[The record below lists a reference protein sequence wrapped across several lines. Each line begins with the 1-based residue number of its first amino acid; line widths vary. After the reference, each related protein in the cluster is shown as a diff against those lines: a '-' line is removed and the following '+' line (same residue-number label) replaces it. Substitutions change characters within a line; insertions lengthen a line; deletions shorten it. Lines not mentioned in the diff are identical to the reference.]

1 MSARHLAM
9 RFFTAVELTL
19 VLYAFA
25 ALDRYYA
32 EIEARAFGEEVD
44 LEQIEDKT
52 LPLAEQMQ
60 KVRLAKLHRRID
72 AD

>member
-1 MSARHLAM
+1 MC
-9 RFFTAVELTL
+9 FFTAVELTL
-19 VLYAFA
+19 VLYASA
-25 ALDRYYA
+25 ALARYYA

-60 KVRLAKLHRRID
+60 KVRLSNLHRRLY